1 MKYIINLAAVLA
13 LLVASFGQYT
23 TVSAADVRKT
33 STLGVEAYFSSTDPS
48 GCIVTEVGLSA
59 RDDTRKE
66 PPEPGTTESLVA
78 LSIYQYDNCTGEQ
91 LIFGNAFGWLEE
103 GDLQISKRLGS
114 ATLNTT
120 LIDFEDASGGPIR
133 EVYVDLT
140 WSATGPA
147 TRSSGHTHLTTPDC
161 KYMGHWRGMS
171 RFADV
176 TGTVSAGTTNFT
188 PETGSGSIF
197 SGKSST
203 IFISCE

>member
-13 LLVASFGQYT
+13 VLVASFGQYT

-33 STLGVEAYFSSTDPS
+33 STLGVEAFFSSTDPS
-48 GCIVTEVGLSA
+48 GCIVTEVGVNA
-59 RDDTRKE
+59 RVDIRKE
-66 PPEPGTTESLVA
+66 PPEPGTMESPVV
-78 LSIYQYDNCTGEQ
+78 LSIYQYNICTGEQ
-91 LIFGNAFGWLEE
+91 LIFGEAFGWLEE
-103 GDLQISKRLGS
+103 GDLQVSKKLGS

-120 LIDFEDASGGPIR
+120 LIDFEDAAGGPIR

-140 WSATGPA
+140 WSATEPA
-147 TRSSGHTHLTTPDC
+147 TLSSGHTRFTSPDC
-161 KYMGHWRGMS
+161 TFMDHWKGMS

-197 SGKSST
+197 SGKSSS
-203 IFISCE
+203 IFIGCE

>member
-1 MKYIINLAAVLA
+1 MKYIINLAAALA
-13 LLVASFGQYT
+13 LLVATFGQYT
-23 TVSAADVRKT
+23 TVSAADIRKA
-33 STLGVEAYFSSTDPS
+33 STLGVEAFFSSTDPS
-48 GCIVTEVGLSA
+48 GCIVTQVGVSA
-59 RDDTRKE
+59 RDDTRRE
-66 PPEPGTTESLVA
+66 PPEPGMTEALVA
-78 LSIYQYDNCTGEQ
+78 LSIYQENICTGEQ
-91 LIFGNAFGWLEE
+91 LIFGEAFGWLEE

-140 WSATGPA
+140 WTATEPA
-147 TRSSGHTHLTTPDC
+147 TRSSGHTHLTTPTC
-161 KYMGHWRGMS
+161 KYMDHWKGMS

-197 SGKSST
+197 SGKSSA
-203 IFISCE
+203 IFIDCE